1 MPATAQENGTLFPSL
16 TLPNIGDNTLHII
29 SPDILELVRINTKP
43 AGTATV
49 PDSWNF
55 IAPNGTFTAPSASQ
69 FSVSVN
75 DAYVGVTAVYFRRRV
90 VYAPLFPRDMRIENR
105 LYLKLSTPVPEG
117 ALVEVT
123 NPGNALWPATMAFT
137 CAASPLRPSEA

>member
-1 MPATAQENGTLFPSL
+1 M
-16 TLPNIGDNTLHII
+16 TLPRIGDNTLHII
-29 SPDILELVRINTKP
+29 SPNILELVRVNTKP

-55 IAPNGTFTAPSASQ
+55 VSPAGTFTAPSASQ

-90 VYAPLFPRDMRIENR
+90 AYAPLFPRDMRIENR

-117 ALVEVT
+117 ALVEVA
-123 NPGNALWPATMAFT
+123 NPGGALWPNVMKFT
-137 CAASPLRPSEA
+137 CTAGPLRPSEAIHVNQEGYTSA